1 MEWQSLLADFLRK
14 PSVETAAVLDSL
26 GFLAA
31 PGESISEYAARLCSE
46 ELKIR
51 NFREQVRR
59 ELVMEPYQGLV
70 VDARSEIPP
79 EILDEAA
86 ETTRNAYG
94 FEIRWVPGFFPV
106 KGLGLLWGG
115 CSIGSY
121 EDIPALFVLRRSF
134 ETKRRFFIY
143 SREELTSHEL
153 CHVARSPLNDMAYE
167 EHFAY
172 AVSRSAL
179 RRYSGS
185 CFKSEKDALF
195 FLLPVFLLLA
205 VQILRTFYRPGI
217 PAWPFWILAFLWPVW
232 LLIANAR
239 ARRRY
244 FRAES
249 ALRPYTDR
257 PQAVLF
263 RCVADEINTFAD
275 VADDPAAVR
284 KFLEDKKESDLRWK
298 IIDYRF
304 MNKEKEENG

>member
-1 MEWQSLLADFLRK
+1 MDWTELLAEFQRN
-14 PSVETAAVLDSL
+14 PTIETASALDAQ

-31 PGESISEYAARLCSE
+31 PGEDSAAYGKRLQAE

-51 NFREQVRR
+51 KFKEQLNREKV
-59 ELVMEPYQGLV
+59 LEPYQGLI
-70 VDARSEIPP
+70 VDSASEIPP
-79 EILDEAA
+79 EILAESA

-94 FEIRWVPGFFPV
+94 FEVRWVPGFFPL

-121 EDIPALFVLRRSF
+121 EDVPALFIIRRSF
-134 ETKRRFFIY
+134 EKKRHFFIY

-172 AVSRSAL
+172 AISHSAL
-179 RRYSGS
+179 RRYSGN

-205 VQILRTFYRPGI
+205 VQILRTFYRPDI
-217 PAWPFWILAFLWPVW
+217 PVLPFWILAFVWPVW
-232 LLIANAR
+232 LLIANAK
-239 ARRRY
+239 ARKRY
-244 FRAES
+244 FRAEN
-249 ALRPYTDR
+249 ALLPYTVR

-263 RCVADEINTFAD
+263 RCVSEEINAFSEA
-275 VADDPAAVR
+275 ADDPDSIR
-284 KFLEDKKESDLRWK
+284 KILENKKDSELRWQ
-298 IIDYRF
+298 IIFHRF
-304 MNKEKEENG
+304 IKQKDQNHG